1 MQISDITKNPTKA
14 ILSTPS
20 VLQTLNQVDV
30 DVGLTEISKAG
41 QYIRSNIGQD
51 NILREKDLQNH
62 ILWHKN
68 IDAKD

>member
-51 NILREKDLQNH
+51 NILQKKGLTKLH
-62 ILWHKN
+62 IMT
-68 IDAKD
+68 